1 VAASIDL
8 NNSRAVPVIAQ
19 APARMVPRDDEG
31 RKDDRRRDEQYGRA
45 EGRHGRDEERQRA
58 EERRN

>member
-1 VAASIDL
+1 
-8 NNSRAVPVIAQ
+8 
-19 APARMVPRDDEG
+19 MVPRDDEG